1 VIYPAASVVGPPND
15 LSYVVR
21 IQAPGGSVLLPGDI
35 ELKAETRLLR
45 DSPNDLVADIVVAPH
60 HGSAISSSE
69 PFVAQVGAKF
79 VVFAAGYRNRFN
91 FPRPRVVRRYL
102 EHGGVTRT
110 SGNDG
115 AIEFLVSDR
124 LHLPRVYRSTHR
136 RYWHHRDFTEAKS
149 GR

>member
-45 DSPNDLVADIVVAPH
+45 DSPNDLVVAPH
-60 HGSAISSSE
+60 HGSAASSAE
-69 PFVAQVGAKF
+69 PFVAQMGVEF
-79 VVFAAGYRNRFN
+79 VVFAAGYRSRFD
-91 FPRPRVVRRYL
+91 FPRPRVVRCYF